1 MIEGE
6 QSGQRPSTAGCVC
19 FSEDPRCPRLPGPAA
34 TVMSA
39 DVLSVDAG
47 GTESVAMS
55 PNPGETG
62 DVMIRSRRQDK
73 GGRPVIVDAEAV
85 E

>member
-1 MIEGE
+1 
-6 QSGQRPSTAGCVC
+6 
-19 FSEDPRCPRLPGPAA
+19 
-34 TVMSA
+34 MSA